1 MPQKP
6 RGPLGSGFPFLE
18 IGSTMKE
25 LPEIVL
31 NFWNFLFV
39 GLSFIGLFFSIKLI
53 IVPRLNNRASKA
65 LGLYLLLQS
74 LGLLESCLY
83 WTNYV
88 YRVPEFYSSTF
99 LFALLYGPLL
109 VIYFDAVFE
118 NPKPLPHY
126 SFHFI
131 PFLIMLGLKMPYY
144 LSPPEV
150 KILYPDQAPLSYS
163 INGLIDYAEIVNITH
178 LSIYGY
184 VLFRKIR
191 SHPGIGYMR
200 RWANWILAFYI
211 SFIALTIL
219 YWSIV
224 VAQQSTLLA
233 DYFISLSA
241 CGAIILLAWFGD
253 QYEKMKEGEPIMD
266 SLWPRLKDQP
276 QNHQSLSPVLHPGEI
291 LVNEAEDIKYKNS
304 GLPDSL
310 AKKLAADLGVLMSRE
325 QLYKENDLK
334 LETLAEKLKSNRHF
348 VSQVI
353 NQYYK
358 TNFFDFI
365 NANRIDEAKRLLI
378 SDDHELNIIEIAYAV
393 GYNNK
398 VTFNTVF
405 KRFTGVTPSE
415 YRKQNHPQ
423 FKTAD

>member
-1 MPQKP
+1 
-6 RGPLGSGFPFLE
+6 
-18 IGSTMKE
+18 MKE

-53 IVPRLNNRASKA
+53 TVPRLNNRASMA

-74 LGLLESCLY
+74 LGLFESCLF
-83 WTNYV
+83 WTNYI
-88 YRVPEFYSSTF
+88 YRVPELYASTL
-99 LFALLYGPLL
+99 LFSLLYGPLL

-118 NPKPLPHY
+118 NPKPLINY
-126 SFHFI
+126 SFHFL

-144 LSPPEV
+144 LSSPEV
-150 KILYPDQAPLSYS
+150 KILHPDQAAFSYLIS
-163 INGLIDYAEIVNITH
+163 NQIDYAEIIKIIH

-184 VLFRKIR
+184 ILFRQIR

-200 RWANWILAFYI
+200 PWAYWILVFYI

-219 YWSIV
+219 YWVMV
-224 VAQQSTLLA
+224 VVQQNTLLA

-241 CGAIILLAWFGD
+241 CGSIILLAWFGD
-253 QYEKMKEGEPIMD
+253 RYEKMKEGEPIID

-276 QNHQSLSPVLHPGEI
+276 QQNNRSLSPSLQPGEI
-291 LVNEAEDIKYKNS
+291 LSNEEEDIKYRNS
-304 GLPDSL
+304 GLPASL
-310 AKKLAADLGVLMSRE
+310 AKKLAEDLGLLMSEE

-334 LETLAEKLKSNRHF
+334 LETLAEKLNSNRHF

-365 NANRIDEAKRLLI
+365 NANRINEAKRLLV
-378 SDDHELNIIEIAYAV
+378 SNDHELNIIEIAYAV

-415 YRKQNHPQ
+415 YRKQHHPQ
-423 FKTAD
+423 FKVDN

>member
-1 MPQKP
+1 
-6 RGPLGSGFPFLE
+6 
-18 IGSTMKE
+18 MKE

-39 GLSFIGLFFSIKLI
+39 GLSFIGFFFSIKLI
-53 IVPRLNNRASKA
+53 TVPRLNNRASKA
-65 LGLYLLLQS
+65 LGFYLLLQS
-74 LGLLESCLY
+74 LGLFHSCLY
-83 WTNYV
+83 WTNYI
-88 YRVPEFYSSTF
+88 YRVPEFYGSTL

-118 NPKPLPHY
+118 NPKPLINY
-126 SFHFI
+126 SFHFL

-144 LSPPEV
+144 LSSPEV
-150 KILYPDQAPLSYS
+150 KILYPDQPALSYL
-163 INGLIDYAEIVNITH
+163 INGQIDYAEIVNIIH

-184 VLFRKIR
+184 VLFRQIR

-200 RWANWILAFYI
+200 PWANWILVFFI

-219 YWSIV
+219 YWLIV
-224 VAQQSTLLA
+224 VAQQNTLLA

-241 CGAIILLAWFGD
+241 CGSIVLLAWFGD
-253 QYEKMKEGEPIMD
+253 RYEKMKEGEPIIN
-266 SLWPRLKDQP
+266 S
-276 QNHQSLSPVLHPGEI
+276 
-291 LVNEAEDIKYKNS
+291 NEEEDIKYKNS
-304 GLPDSL
+304 GLPTSL
-310 AKKLAADLGVLMSRE
+310 AKKLAEDLELLMSRE

-365 NANRIDEAKRLLI
+365 NANRIDEAKRLLV
-378 SDDHELNIIEIAYAV
+378 SDDHKLNIIETAYAV

-415 YRKQNHPQ
+415 YRKQNHPLL
-423 FKTAD
+423 KANLASEANLAPGTDD

>member
-1 MPQKP
+1 MN
-6 RGPLGSGFPFLE
+6 
-18 IGSTMKE
+18 E
-25 LPEIVL
+25 LPEIAL
-31 NFWNFLFV
+31 NFWNFLFI
-39 GLSFIGLFFSIKLI
+39 GLSFIGLFFSVKLI

-74 LGLLESCLY
+74 LGLLASCLF
-83 WTNYV
+83 WTNYI
-88 YRVPEFYSSTF
+88 YRVPEFYASTL
-99 LFALLYGPLL
+99 LFSLLYGPLL

-118 NPKPLPHY
+118 NPKPLIDY
-126 SFHFI
+126 GIHFL
-131 PFLIMLGLKMPYY
+131 PFLVMLGLKMPFY
-144 LSPPEV
+144 LSSAEV
-150 KILYPDQAPLSYS
+150 KILHPDQAALSYL
-163 INGLIDYAEIVNITH
+163 INGQIDYAEVVNIIH

-184 VLFRKIR
+184 ILFRQIR

-200 RWANWILAFYI
+200 PWANWILVFFI

-219 YWSIV
+219 YWLIV
-224 VAQQSTLLA
+224 IAQQNTLLA

-241 CGAIILLAWFGD
+241 CGSIVLLAWFGD
-253 QYEKMKEGEPIMD
+253 RYEKMKAGEPIIELPSESYPD
-266 SLWPRLKDQP
+266 
-276 QNHQSLSPVLHPGEI
+276 E
-291 LVNEAEDIKYKNS
+291 KYKNS
-304 GLPDSL
+304 GLPASL
-310 AKKLAADLGVLMSRE
+310 AKKLAEDLGLLMSRE

-334 LETLAEKLKSNRHF
+334 LETLAEKLNSNRHF

-365 NANRIDEAKRLLI
+365 NANRIDEAKRLLV
-378 SDDHELNIIEIAYAV
+378 SDNHEMNIIEIAYAV

-415 YRKQNHPQ
+415 YRKKYHPQ
-423 FKTAD
+423 FKATN

>member
-1 MPQKP
+1 MN
-6 RGPLGSGFPFLE
+6 
-18 IGSTMKE
+18 E

-31 NFWNFLFV
+31 NFWNFLFI
-39 GLSFIGLFFSIKLI
+39 GLSSIGLFFSAKLI

-74 LGLLESCLY
+74 LGLLASCLF
-83 WTNYV
+83 WTNYI
-88 YRVPEFYSSTF
+88 YHVPEFYASTL
-99 LFALLYGPLL
+99 LFSLLYGPLL

-118 NPKPLPHY
+118 NPKPLIDY
-126 SFHFI
+126 GIHFL
-131 PFLIMLGLKMPYY
+131 PFLVMLGLKMPFY
-144 LSPPEV
+144 LSSAEV
-150 KILYPDQAPLSYS
+150 KILHPDQAALSYL
-163 INGLIDYAEIVNITH
+163 INGQIDYAEVVNIIH

-184 VLFRKIR
+184 ILFRQIR

-200 RWANWILAFYI
+200 PWANWILVFFI

-219 YWSIV
+219 YWLIV
-224 VAQQSTLLA
+224 VAQQNTLLA

-241 CGAIILLAWFGD
+241 CGSIVLLAWFGD
-253 QYEKMKEGEPIMD
+253 RYEKMKAGEPIID
-266 SLWPRLKDQP
+266 SLWPRLNHQPQQNDQP
-276 QNHQSLSPVLHPGEI
+276 LPPDSYPDE
-291 LVNEAEDIKYKNS
+291 KYKNS
-304 GLPDSL
+304 GLPASL
-310 AKKLAADLGVLMSRE
+310 AKKLAEDLGLLMSRE

-365 NANRIDEAKRLLI
+365 NANRIDEAKRLLV
-378 SDDHELNIIEIAYAV
+378 SDSHEMNIIEIAYAV

-415 YRKQNHPQ
+415 YRKKLHPQ
-423 FKTAD
+423 FKADE

>member
-1 MPQKP
+1 MN
-6 RGPLGSGFPFLE
+6 
-18 IGSTMKE
+18 E

-31 NFWNFLFV
+31 NPWNFLFV
-39 GLSFIGLFFSIKLI
+39 GLSFIGLFFSIKLV

-65 LGLYLLLQS
+65 LGVYLLLQS
-74 LGLLESCLY
+74 LGLLASCLY
-83 WTNYV
+83 WTNYI
-88 YRVPEFYSSTF
+88 YRVPELYASTL

-118 NPKPLPHY
+118 NPKPLVSY

-131 PFLIMLGLKMPYY
+131 PFLVMLGLKMPYY
-144 LSPPEV
+144 LSSAEV
-150 KILYPDQAPLSYS
+150 RIMHPDEAPLSYS
-163 INGLIDYAEIVNITH
+163 INGQIDYAEVVNILH
-178 LSIYGY
+178 LSIYGFI
-184 VLFRKIR
+184 LFRQIH

-200 RWANWILAFYI
+200 RWANWILVFFI
-211 SFIALTIL
+211 SFNALTIL
-219 YWSIV
+219 YWLIV
-224 VAQQSTLLA
+224 IAQQNTLLA

-241 CGAIILLAWFGD
+241 CGSIILLAWFGD
-253 QYEKMKEGEPIMD
+253 TYEKIKEGEPIID
-266 SLWPRLKDQP
+266 SLWPRVKDQP
-276 QNHQSLSPVLHPGEI
+276 QQNHALPASPHTADVLS
-291 LVNEAEDIKYKNS
+291 NEEDDTKYKNS
-304 GLPDSL
+304 GLPTSL
-310 AKKLAADLGVLMSRE
+310 AKKLANDLETLMSKE

-353 NQYYK
+353 NQHYK

-365 NANRIDEAKRLLI
+365 NANRIGEAKRLLA
-378 SDDHELNIIEIAYAV
+378 SDDHKLNIIEIAYAV

-415 YRKQNHPQ
+415 YRKQNQPEL
-423 FKTAD
+423 KADD

>member
-1 MPQKP
+1 
-6 RGPLGSGFPFLE
+6 
-18 IGSTMKE
+18 MKE

-31 NFWNFLFV
+31 NFWNFLFI

-65 LGLYLLLQS
+65 LGFYLLLQS
-74 LGLLESCLY
+74 LGLLASCLF
-83 WTNYV
+83 WTNYI
-88 YRVPEFYSSTF
+88 YRVSELYSSTM
-99 LFALLYGPLL
+99 LFSLLYGPLL

-118 NPKPLPHY
+118 NAKPLINY
-126 SFHFI
+126 SFHFL

-144 LSPPEV
+144 LSPEEV
-150 KILYPDQAPLSYS
+150 RILHPDQAALSYF
-163 INGLIDYAEIVNITH
+163 INGQIDYAEIINIIH

-184 VLFRKIR
+184 VLSRQIR
-191 SHPGIGYMR
+191 SNSGIGHMR
-200 RWANWILAFYI
+200 AWANWILLFFI
-211 SFIALTIL
+211 SFIALTIF
-219 YWSIV
+219 YWILV
-224 VAQQSTLLA
+224 VVQQNTLLA

-241 CGAIILLAWFGD
+241 CGSIILLAWFGD
-253 QYEKMKEGEPIMD
+253 RFEKIKEGEPIID
-266 SLWPRLKDQP
+266 SLWPHVENQSQQNDQ
-276 QNHQSLSPVLHPGEI
+276 SPSVQLAEI
-291 LVNEAEDIKYKNS
+291 LSNKEEDLKYKNS
-304 GLPDSL
+304 GLPESL

-334 LETLAEKLKSNRHF
+334 LETLAEKLNSNRHF

-365 NANRIDEAKRLLI
+365 NANRIDEAKRLLV
-378 SDDHELNIIEIAYAV
+378 DDHELNIIEIAYAV

-405 KRFTGVTPSE
+405 KRFTGLTPSE
-415 YRKQNHPQ
+415 YRKQNRAQVKAH
-423 FKTAD
+423 D

>member
-1 MPQKP
+1 MNQ
-6 RGPLGSGFPFLE
+6 
-18 IGSTMKE
+18 
-25 LPEIVL
+25 LPEIAL
-31 NFWNFLFV
+31 NFWNFLFI

-65 LGLYLLLQS
+65 LGVYLLLQS
-74 LGLLESCLY
+74 LGLLESCLF
-83 WTNYV
+83 WTNYI
-88 YRVPEFYSSTF
+88 YRVPEFYSSTL
-99 LFALLYGPLL
+99 LFTLLYGPLL

-118 NPKPLPHY
+118 NPKPLVCY
-126 SFHFI
+126 SFLFL
-131 PFLIMLGLKMPYY
+131 PFLIILGLKLPYY
-144 LSPPEV
+144 LSTPEI
-150 KILYPDQAPLSYS
+150 KILHPEQAALSYLVM
-163 INGLIDYAEIVNITH
+163 GHMDYAEIVKIIH
-178 LSIYGY
+178 LSVYGY
-184 VLFRKIR
+184 VLFRQIR
-191 SHPGIGYMR
+191 SHPHIGYTR
-200 RWANWILAFYI
+200 PWANWILVFFL

-219 YWSIV
+219 YWSIIV
-224 VAQQSTLLA
+224 TQGYILLA

-241 CGAIILLAWFGD
+241 CGSIILLAWFGD
-253 QYEKMKEGEPIMD
+253 SYEKLKEGEPIID

-276 QNHQSLSPVLHPGEI
+276 QQNNQSLSPGLHSGEI
-291 LVNEAEDIKYKNS
+291 LSDEGDTKYKNS
-304 GLPDSL
+304 GLPTSL
-310 AKKLAADLGVLMSRE
+310 AKKLAEDLGLLMFKE
-325 QLYKENDLK
+325 QLYKENNLK

-365 NANRIDEAKRLLI
+365 NANRIDEARRLLV
-378 SDDHELNIIEIAYAV
+378 SDHELNIIEIAYAV

-423 FKTAD
+423 VKTNLASGADD

>member
-1 MPQKP
+1 MN
-6 RGPLGSGFPFLE
+6 
-18 IGSTMKE
+18 E

-31 NFWNFLFV
+31 NFWNFLFI
-39 GLSFIGLFFSIKLI
+39 GLSFIGLFFSLKLI
-53 IVPRLNNRASKA
+53 IVPRLNKRASKA
-65 LGLYLLLQS
+65 LGFYLLLQS

-88 YRVPEFYSSTF
+88 YRVPEFYSSTL

-109 VIYFDAVFE
+109 VIYFDGVFE
-118 NPKPLPHY
+118 NQKPLISY
-126 SFHFI
+126 GFHFL
-131 PFLIMLGLKMPYY
+131 PFLIMLGLKLPFY
-144 LSPPEV
+144 LSSAEVRILHPE
-150 KILYPDQAPLSYS
+150 QAALSWL
-163 INGLIDYAEIVNITH
+163 INGQIDYAEIVKIIH

-184 VLFRKIR
+184 LLSRQIR
-191 SHPGIGYMR
+191 SHAGIGYMR
-200 RWANWILAFYI
+200 PWANWILVFFI

-219 YWSIV
+219 YWLIV
-224 VAQQSTLLA
+224 IAQQNTLLA

-241 CGAIILLAWFGD
+241 CGSIILLAWFGD
-253 QYEKMKEGEPIMD
+253 QYEKLKEGEPIID
-266 SLWPRLKDQP
+266 SLWPRLNHPSQRIDQP
-276 QNHQSLSPVLHPGEI
+276 SSAELHPGEI
-291 LVNEAEDIKYKNS
+291 LSDDGGSAKYKNS
-304 GLPDSL
+304 GLPTSL
-310 AKKLAADLGVLMSRE
+310 ANKLAQDLGLLMSRE

-334 LETLAEKLKSNRHF
+334 LETLAEKLNSNRHF

-365 NANRIDEAKRLLI
+365 NANRIEEAKRLLV
-378 SDDHELNIIEIAYAV
+378 SDHELNIIEIAYTV

-415 YRKQNHPQ
+415 YRKKYHPQ
-423 FKTAD
+423 LKANLSSQAET